1 MKSRL
6 ALIVIALNLA
16 VLVSLAF
23 IYPDLM
29 ISPGKLSKEHADLT
43 SDCFSCHTPF
53 LGASSARCES
63 CHRVSQIGIT
73 TTTGAA
79 LPAVGNKIA
88 FHQKLARLECIECHT
103 DHAGLHPPESRQ
115 KTFSHRLLAADVQKQ
130 CASCH
135 TAPKDSLHSTA
146 ATNCAQCHSQTKW
159 KPATFDHNKLFVL
172 DKDHNVKCTTCHE
185 NGDYTRYTCYGCHEH
200 RADKIRRKHIKEGIR
215 DFENCV
221 SCHRDPGQDP
231 D

>member
-6 ALIVIALNLA
+6 ALFVIALNLV

-23 IYPDLM
+23 IYPALM
-29 ISPGKLSKEHADLT
+29 VSPGQLSKAHAELA

-63 CHRVSQIGIT
+63 CHKVSQIGLLT
-73 TTTGAA
+73 TKGAPRPQA
-79 LPAVGNKIA
+79 GTKIA

-103 DHAGLHPPESRQ
+103 DHAGLRPIDSKQ
-115 KTFSHRLLAADVQKQ
+115 KAFSHRLLSAEVQKQ

-135 TAPKDSLHSTA
+135 TPPKDSLHA
-146 ATNCAQCHSQTKW
+146 ALTDSCAQCHSQSKW

-185 NGDYTRYTCYGCHEH
+185 NGDYKRYTCYGCHEH
-200 RADKIRRKHIKEGIR
+200 QPDKIRRKHIKEGIR

-221 SCHRDPGQDP
+221 SCHKDPGEDP